1 MTSGSAT
8 LKNFSNWAVG
18 GLKSKKRQRSGS
30 GGSKK
35 SFVLKKR
42 SNNREQRQGECE
54 WVVQQNN
61 SVQAVE
67 KTTVPDYKG
76 MRSIQTEHL

>member
-30 GGSKK
+30 GGSKDHCDARKK
-35 SFVLKKR
+35 SFISR
-42 SNNREQRQGECE
+42 RNNNREQQ
-54 WVVQQNN
+54 
-61 SVQAVE
+61 
-67 KTTVPDYKG
+67 
-76 MRSIQTEHL
+76 

>member
-30 GGSKK
+30 GGSKDHCDARKK
-35 SFVLKKR
+35 SLISKIR
-42 SNNREQRQGECE
+42 N
-54 WVVQQNN
+54 NN
-61 SVQAVE
+61 SSKEQHHGE
-67 KTTVPDYKG
+67 
-76 MRSIQTEHL
+76 